1 MKNKTIDLNF
11 STFAMRTALE
21 IFLIT
26 VLVGAC
32 LSSCNRS
39 KFGGGGDET
48 SPSKGVDIKI
58 KKISNASAT
67 ADGEG
72 QIHVSAAYKLLVNCD
87 NCATLGIPLS
97 FTEAPM
103 DTTNKYVYTAD
114 FNYLLATHTVVCALN
129 ISVVSKTSSAISA
142 VKTYKVY
149 ACPRRGATEI
159 CDTTDAVPSCAHIRR

>member
-1 MKNKTIDLNF
+1 
-11 STFAMRTALE
+11 MRTALE

-48 SPSKGVDIKI
+48 SPSKGVNIQI
-58 KKISNASAT
+58 KKISNASA
-67 ADGEG
+67 AAKGEG
-72 QIHVSAAYKLLVNCD
+72 QIRVSAAYKLLVNCD
-87 NCATLGIPLS
+87 NCAELGIPLS
-97 FTEAPM
+97 FAKAPM
-103 DTTNKYVYTAD
+103 EMKKHVYTAG
-114 FNYLLATHTVVCALN
+114 FNYSLATHTIVCALN
-129 ISVVSKTSSAISA
+129 ISVVSEDSSAIRA

-159 CDTTDAVPSCAHIRR
+159 CDTTDAVPSCAHIGR